1 MKKICLVVGNTLPVP
16 AVMGGAIEELVTVLL
31 EQNEIEKKIELVVFS
46 KANEQAEKMAER
58 YKNSEVIFV
67 PEDNFIDKVNNR
79 IRRYLSV
86 FFKPGFLTDS
96 GYCRKVYKELK
107 KRSFDAVVSEGVLQE
122 QFRRYATKF
131 GKEKMYLHI
140 HHHILADPA
149 FDDVYGNIIAVSE
162 FVKKEWMRTTKQ
174 KNTKYHVVYNCVN
187 EDKFLKRISLEE
199 RNTLRRKLDISES
212 DFVVLYCGRI
222 QDVKGVKQLLQAFSM
237 IKKKDIK
244 LLIIGNADFA
254 VNTQTPFLKEVE
266 SFVQRDLE
274 RIKFTGYIENA
285 ELYQYY
291 QCADVQ
297 VIPSMW
303 EEAAGLVAIEGMLS
317 GLPLIVTKSGG
328 LVEYAPAHVALQV
341 DRKNIVEEL
350 KTSITMLYDNPEK
363 LREMSE
369 ASREHAKIFTR
380 SQYYNSYI
388 KAFL

>member
-122 QFRRYATKF
+122 QFRRYAMKF

-174 KNTKYHVVYNCVN
+174 ENTKYHVVYNCVN
-187 EDKFLKRISLEE
+187 EDKFLKRISIDD
-199 RNTLRRKLDISES
+199 RNGLRKKLDIAEN

-222 QDVKGVKQLLQAFSM
+222 QDVKGVKELLEAFSL
-237 IKKKDIK
+237 IEERNIK

-254 VNTQTPFLKEVE
+254 VNTQTPFLKEIE
-266 SFVQRDLE
+266 SLVQKDSE
-274 RIKFTGYIENA
+274 RIRFTGYIENA
-285 ELYQYY
+285 KLYRYY

-297 VIPSMW
+297 VVPSMW

-328 LVEYAPAHVALQV
+328 LVEYAPANVALQIDREKIV
-341 DRKNIVEEL
+341 DQL
-350 KTSITMLYDNPEK
+350 KDAITLLYKNPEQRK
-363 LREMSE
+363 KMAE
-369 ASREHAKIFTR
+369 ASKEHARIFTR

-388 KAFL
+388 KSFR